1 MGSTT
6 NNDINNNNNK
16 AACDIDRA
24 REVEAVGQ
32 VLTIPFLKY

>member
-16 AACDIDRA
+16 AACDIDRT
-24 REVEAVGQ
+24 RKVEAVEQ
-32 VLTIPFLKY
+32 ALTIPFLKY